1 MQVVAIS
8 SWLNFGH
15 HAPPGT
21 GFAAGRNFLAPPT
34 TASVQC
40 LRLSERFFIFKCFYF
55 SFSLYYVPHVRIHN
69 KYNTILGARWIESKT
84 EIRQVQTT
92 KLTGVN
98 TTQGQKVNQPEHKL
112 ETDQEQTICTNI
124 PSAKTET
131 TETWAAVQTR
141 AMVVKENKPPK
152 PFKISS
158 VQGLDIGPEELKV
171 EQKADETSKY

>member
-1 MQVVAIS
+1 M
-8 SWLNFGH
+8 
-15 HAPPGT
+15 
-21 GFAAGRNFLAPPT
+21 
-34 TASVQC
+34 QC
-40 LRLSERFFIFKCFYF
+40 LRLSERFLIFKCFYF

-131 TETWAAVQTR
+131 TET
-141 AMVVKENKPPK
+141 
-152 PFKISS
+152 
-158 VQGLDIGPEELKV
+158 
-171 EQKADETSKY
+171 